1 MTTQPQDG
9 GRRPI
14 DRVLSP
20 GYADDLAASSAEELH
35 ERRHE
40 AEQEEVDLSY
50 ARRLLQG
57 RLDLLRAE
65 QVQPP
70 RAPGGARARP
80 ASARDEEIVRD
91 LVAAMTGDESPR
103 RDHGL
108 GRHLD
113 VEPSRVGEHRRA
125 AELAVADPRVSD
137 TENLSDEEL
146 ADAIERISGLEQQV
160 SLNRQRVQQVSDAL
174 TEEVSRRF
182 RDGELTVERLAPAR
196 RRLTDASRRPV

>member
-20 GYADDLAASSAEELH
+20 GYADDLADLSADELH

-57 RLDLLRAE
+57 RLDLLRSE
-65 QVQPP
+65 QAQRREHPE
-70 RAPGGARARP
+70 GGVP
-80 ASARDEEIVRD
+80 AGERSDEALVRD
-91 LVAAMTGDESPR
+91 LVAAMTTDEAPR

-108 GRHLD
+108 GRHMD

-125 AELAVADPRVSD
+125 AELVVADPRVSD
-137 TENLSDEEL
+137 TDNLSDEQL
-146 ADAIERISGLEQQV
+146 ADAVERVSGLEQQV

-182 RDGELTVERLAPAR
+182 RDGELTISDSLPHA
-196 RRLTDASRRPV
+196 DA

>member
-20 GYADDLAASSAEELH
+20 GYADDLADLSADELH

-57 RLDLLRAE
+57 RLDLLRSE
-65 QVQPP
+65 QSQRREHPE
-70 RAPGGARARP
+70 GGVP
-80 ASARDEEIVRD
+80 AGERSDEALVRD
-91 LVAAMTGDESPR
+91 LVAAMTTDEAPR

-108 GRHLD
+108 GRHMD

-125 AELAVADPRVSD
+125 AELVVADPRVSD
-137 TENLSDEEL
+137 TDNLSDEQL
-146 ADAIERISGLEQQV
+146 ADAVERVSGLEQQV

-182 RDGELTVERLAPAR
+182 RDGELTISDSLPHA
-196 RRLTDASRRPV
+196 DA

>member
-14 DRVLSP
+14 DRVLAP
-20 GYADDLAASSAEELH
+20 GYTDEIADLTLAELR

-65 QVQPP
+65 QLRRRGESGVVT
-70 RAPGGARARP
+70 P
-80 ASARDEEIVRD
+80 ADVEGERSDAELARD
-91 LVAAMTGDESPR
+91 LVAALTSDSGPR

-108 GRHLD
+108 GRHMD
-113 VEPSRVGEHRRA
+113 IEPSRVGEHRRT
-125 AELAVADPRVSD
+125 AEQAVSDPRVSD
-137 TENLSDEEL
+137 AAHLDDEGLDDAVERL
-146 ADAIERISGLEQQV
+146 AGLEQQV
-160 SLNRQRVQQVSDAL
+160 SLNRQRVQQVTDAL
-174 TEEVSRRF
+174 TEEVARRY
-182 RDGELTVERLAPAR
+182 REGELTVEDALPAS
-196 RRLTDASRRPV
+196 DDD

>member
-14 DRVLSP
+14 DRVLAP
-20 GYADDLAASSAEELH
+20 GYADEVASLSPDDLR

-57 RLDLLRAE
+57 RLDLLRSE
-65 QVQPP
+65 QSRRSGDTAGTELGQ
-70 RAPGGARARP
+70 R
-80 ASARDEEIVRD
+80 SDEEIVRD
-91 LVAAMTGDESPR
+91 LVAAMSDDSPR

-113 VEPSRVGEHRRA
+113 IEPSRVGEHRRA
-125 AELAVADPRVSD
+125 AELAVADPRYDGPS
-137 TENLSDEEL
+137 LSDDDL
-146 ADAIERISGLEQQV
+146 AEAIDRIAGLEQQV
-160 SLNRQRVQQVSDAL
+160 SLNRQRVQQVTDAL
-174 TEEVSRRF
+174 TDEVARRF
-182 RDGELTVERLAPAR
+182 REGELTVGDSLPHA
-196 RRLTDASRRPV
+196 DA

>member
-20 GYADDLAASSAEELH
+20 GYADHVAGLSVDDLRG
-35 ERRHE
+35 RRHE

-65 QVQPP
+65 QVR
-70 RAPGGARARP
+70 RAGDGSHSDTAPAQQGARSDAEL
-80 ASARDEEIVRD
+80 AKD
-91 LVAAMTGDESPR
+91 LVAALVGDEGPR
-103 RDHGL
+103 QDHGL

-113 VEPSRVGEHRRA
+113 IEPSRVGEHRRA
-125 AELAVADPRVSD
+125 AELAVSDPRVSD
-137 TENLSDEEL
+137 AGHLDDEGL
-146 ADAIERISGLEQQV
+146 AEAIERMASLEQQV
-160 SLNRQRVQQVSDAL
+160 SINRQRVQQVTDAL
-174 TEEVSRRF
+174 TEEVARRY
-182 RDGELTVERLAPAR
+182 RDGEITVQSALPEA
-196 RRLTDASRRPV
+196 

>member
-1 MTTQPQDG
+1 MTVQPQDG

-20 GYADDLAASSAEELH
+20 GYADDLSVLTPEELRD
-35 ERRHE
+35 RRHE

-57 RLDLLRAE
+57 RLDLLRSE
-65 QVQPP
+65 QTSRRVDTPNSP
-70 RAPGGARARP
+70 EPGERTDA
-80 ASARDEEIVRD
+80 EIVRD
-91 LVAAMTGDESPR
+91 IVAAISEDGPR

-125 AELAVADPRVSD
+125 AELAVADPHVSD
-137 TENLSDEEL
+137 AHELSDDEL
-146 ADAIERISGLEQQV
+146 AEAIVRIADLEHAV
-160 SLNRQRVQQVSDAL
+160 SLNRQRVQQVTDAL
-174 TEEVSRRF
+174 TEEVARRF
-182 RDGELTVERLAPAR
+182 REGELTVGESLPHG
-196 RRLTDASRRPV
+196 S

>member
-20 GYADDLAASSAEELH
+20 GYADDLADLSADELH

-57 RLDLLRAE
+57 RLDLLRSE
-65 QVQPP
+65 QANRREHPE
-70 RAPGGARARP
+70 GGVP
-80 ASARDEEIVRD
+80 AGERSDEVLVRD
-91 LVAAMTGDESPR
+91 LVAAMTTDEAPR

-108 GRHLD
+108 GRYMD

-125 AELAVADPRVSD
+125 AELVVADPRVSD
-137 TENLSDEEL
+137 TDNLSDEQL
-146 ADAIERISGLEQQV
+146 ADAVERVSGLEQQV

-182 RDGELTVERLAPAR
+182 RDGELTISDSLPHA
-196 RRLTDASRRPV
+196 DA